1 MEFILYIFFHIIS
14 YNIYWPGPIYRG
26 CILYEI
32 VVGKLACDDG
42 RGTCVESRVGAG
54 GAQRCNFGPK
64 IDFDDFF
71 RPNFSHNLA
80 FFSLIFFLKF
90 E

>member
-71 RPNFSHNLA
+71 RPISLTTLH
-80 FFSLIFFLKF
+80 FSL
-90 E
+90 